1 MPNSRVSRAR
11 ALIGTRF
18 RMHGRD
24 ALHGLDCVGLAALV
38 FDCPA
43 PSGYPLRGGSRSAL
57 ESTLR
62 GLGFRRRNAG
72 LRAGDLLLL
81 RPGPAQFH
89 LGVWT
94 GESLIH
100 ADLGLKRV
108 VEAPGTPRW
117 PLLSAWTYRR
127 R

>member
-1 MPNSRVSRAR
+1 MPNSKVDRAR
-11 ALIGTRF
+11 LLVGVPF

-24 ALHGLDCVGLAALV
+24 VAHGLDCVGLAALV

-43 PSGYPLRGGSRSAL
+43 PSGYPLRGGSQSGVEAL
-57 ESTLR
+57 LRDLGFCRRHARLR
-62 GLGFRRRNAG
+62 G
-72 LRAGDLLLL
+72 GDVLLLC
-81 RPGPAQFH
+81 PGPVQFH

-94 GESLIH
+94 GYSLIH
-100 ADLGLKRV
+100 ADLGLRRV
-108 VEAPGTPRW
+108 VEAPGEPRW